1 MLHSMSKNER
11 VIICGGGP
19 VGMVAALSLVR
30 QGVPVTVL
38 EAFKEPPRDPRAATI
53 HASTLEMLDSLDLA
67 DGLKSRGLMAPAFQ
81 FRDRNSQEIVAV
93 FDMKH
98 ISDET
103 DFPFAIQYEQWKLTR
118 DALVAVKT
126 HDIAD
131 VRLGSEV
138 IAFSQDY
145 DGVTVIYKDPES
157 DIQKVEGRYLL
168 ACDGGRSTIRIGL
181 GVFMSGFTW
190 DERFLVLTSE
200 HDFATSDGYL
210 HRNYVMDPDEWFAVF
225 KVPGDEDE
233 GIWRTLFP
241 TEGHEEDEDLLSDN
255 GVTKRIRGLRE
266 DMDYNDILHRNLYT
280 VNQRVADRFR
290 VERIFLAGD
299 AAHLNNPLG
308 GLGLNTGI
316 HDCMNITKKIGDV
329 WFGRANDDIF
339 ERYHR
344 QRHQLATE
352 FLQSVTIENKKRIEE
367 KDPEAIRSNQI
378 QLRAAAEDP
387 VKAKAWLMRSSLL
400 DSVRKEE
407 AIK

>member
-1 MLHSMSKNER
+1 MNNKDR

-19 VGMVAALSLVR
+19 VGMVAALALVQ
-30 QGVPVTVL
+30 QGIPVTVL
-38 EAFKEPPRDPRAATI
+38 ESFETPPKDPRAATV
-53 HASTLEMLDSLDLA
+53 HPSTLEMLHRLGLA
-67 DGLKSRGLMAPAFQ
+67 DGIVERGLHAPAFQ
-81 FRDRNSQEIVAV
+81 FRDRKTQDIVAV

-98 ISDET
+98 IADET

-118 DALVAVKT
+118 DAIAAVGT
-126 HDIAD
+126 YDIAD
-131 VRLGSEV
+131 IRLGANV
-138 IAFSQDY
+138 TAFSQDY
-145 DGVTVIYKDPES
+145 EGVTVVYENADGEM
-157 DIQKVEGRYLL
+157 DRVDGRYLL

-190 DERFLVLTSE
+190 EERFLVLTSL
-200 HDFATSDGYL
+200 HDFADSDGYL
-210 HRNYVMDPDEWFAVF
+210 NRNYVMDPTEWCAVF
-225 KVPGDEDE
+225 KVPGDEDQ

-241 TEGHEEDEDLLSDN
+241 TQGHEKDEDLLSDD
-255 GVTKRIRGLRE
+255 GVSQRIKGLRS
-266 DMDYNDILHRNLYT
+266 DMDHTDILHRNLYA

-290 VERIFLAGD
+290 IERIFLAGD

-316 HDCMNITKKIGDV
+316 HDCMNITGKIGDV
-329 WFGRANDDIF
+329 WFGRAREDVF

-367 KDPEAIRSNQI
+367 KDPEAIRKNQ
-378 QLRAAAEDP
+378 QVLRENAEDP
-387 VKAKAWLMRSSLL
+387 AKAKVWLMRSSLL

-407 AIK
+407 TIE